1 MGRVAALLLT
11 IFIASVTIAG
21 DVTHVVGEVESI
33 TTRHENL
40 TPQKALSPLD
50 VDYVLVQLVDGKKYQ
65 LPPSLKGMTSSTVVE
80 LDISS
85 HKTKSGYPLVVS
97 GRTLSLVATINGKRS
112 VLPLDKPM
120 EFYEKQSNQ

>member
-1 MGRVAALLLT
+1 VSYCER
-11 IFIASVTIAG
+11 
-21 DVTHVVGEVESI
+21 HK
-33 TTRHENL
+33 TT
-40 TPQKALSPLD
+40 LSWRE
-50 VDYVLVQLVDGKKYQ
+50 
-65 LPPSLKGMTSSTVVE
+65 KGMTSSTVVE